1 MGLADAKRSL
11 RHRLEEVCREIGIL
25 LLVFTPIDFILGAD
39 TPQRRSWLLILFG
52 LGAFLL
58 GGALIAEFRRLHVD

>member
-1 MGLADAKRSL
+1 
-11 RHRLEEVCREIGIL
+11 
-25 LLVFTPIDFILGAD
+25 
-39 TPQRRSWLLILFG
+39 LILFG